1 MNASVRYHRLGRT
14 AAGISDGVEREIR
27 EGWLRPGDTLPTV
40 RGLAGELGVSPG
52 TVAAAYRTLRIRGL
66 ALGDGRRGTRI
77 APGPP
82 SPRVWSAG
90 TVSAPIP
97 SVPPGVRD
105 LATGN
110 PDPALL
116 PDLRPYLQRLAT
128 AASGT
133 GRLYGEPA
141 QRPELVELA
150 RAQFIGDGV
159 PAGAL
164 AVVGGALDGIER
176 VLQAHLRP
184 GDSVAVEDP
193 GYPGVLDLVGALS
206 LVARPVPMDGEGP
219 DPDGL
224 DTVLAAGAHA
234 AVVTPRAH
242 NPTGAALTETRA
254 GQLRAVLDR
263 RPDVLVVEDDHA
275 GLVAGAPCV
284 TLADRDRL
292 RWAVVRSVSK
302 SLGPDLRVAV
312 LAADDTTVARVEG
325 RRQVGAGWVSHL
337 LQQLVVDL
345 WSDDAVIDGCRRA
358 AGIYQDRR
366 LALID
371 ALARHGV
378 ASRGASGL
386 NVWIRVPEEQPVVA
400 RLLAAGW
407 AVTAGERFRRRSGPA
422 IRITAAT
429 LTPAEGEAVA
439 ASVSGALAMA
449 GSTRLG

>member
-1 MNASVRYHRLGRT
+1 MMNASVRYHRLGRT
-14 AAGISDGVEREIR
+14 AAGISEGVEREIR

-40 RGLAGELGVSPG
+40 RSLAGELGVSPG
-52 TVAAAYRTLRIRGL
+52 TVAAAYRMLRIRGMT
-66 ALGDGRRGTRI
+66 LGDGRRGTRI
-77 APGPP
+77 AVGP
-82 SPRVWSAG
+82 SPRAWSAG
-90 TVSAPIP
+90 SAALPA
-97 SVPPGVRD
+97 VPPGVRD

-116 PDLRPYLQRLAT
+116 PDLRPKLQRLA
-128 AASGT
+128 AAPAGT

-141 QRPELVELA
+141 QRPELAELA
-150 RAQFIGDGV
+150 RAQFTGDGV

-193 GYPGVLDLVGALS
+193 GYPGVLDLVGALG
-206 LVARPVPMDGEGP
+206 LVARPVPVDGEGP
-219 DPDGL
+219 DPDAMDQALG
-224 DTVLAAGAHA
+224 AGAKA

-254 GQLRAVLDR
+254 GQLQAVLGR

-284 TLADRDRL
+284 TLADRERL

-302 SLGPDLRVAV
+302 SLGPDLRLAV

-325 RRQVGAGWVSHL
+325 RRQLGAGWVSHL

-345 WSDDAVIDGCRRA
+345 WSDDAVIAGCRRA
-358 AGIYQDRR
+358 ARIYQDRR

-371 ALARHGV
+371 ALAQRGV
-378 ASRGASGL
+378 TGHGASGL
-386 NVWIRVPEEQPVVA
+386 NVWIPVPEEQPVVA

-422 IRITAAT
+422 IRVTAAT
-429 LTPAEGEAVA
+429 LTAAEAGAVA
-439 ASVSGALAMA
+439 AVLADA
-449 GSTRLG
+449 VAVANSPRLG

>member
-27 EGWLRPGDTLPTV
+27 EGWLRPGEALPTV

-52 TVAAAYRTLRIRGL
+52 TVAAAYRTLRMRGIT
-66 ALGDGRRGTRI
+66 LGDGRRGTRI

-82 SPRVWSAG
+82 RVWRAAG
-90 TVSAPIP
+90 PVSAPFPAI
-97 SVPPGVRD
+97 PPGVRD

-116 PDLRPYLQRLAT
+116 PDFSPYLQRLT
-128 AASGT
+128 GT
-133 GRLYGEPA
+133 SRLYGEPA
-141 QRPELVELA
+141 QRPDLVA
-150 RAQFIGDGV
+150 RAREQFDADGI
-159 PAGAL
+159 PAGGL

-193 GYPGVLDLVGALS
+193 GYPGVHDLVGALG
-206 LVARPVPMDGEGP
+206 LVARPVAMDDEGP
-219 DPDGL
+219 DPDAL
-224 DTVLAAGAHA
+224 DGALAAGVQA

-254 GQLRAVLDR
+254 SELRAVLAR
-263 RPDVLVVEDDHA
+263 HLEVLVIEDDHA

-284 TLADRDRL
+284 TLADPDRL

-302 SLGPDLRVAV
+302 SLGPDLRLAV

-325 RRQVGAGWVSHL
+325 RRQVGAGWVSYL
-337 LQQLVVDL
+337 LQQLVVTL
-345 WSDDAVIDGCRRA
+345 WSDDTVLEGCRRA
-358 AGIYQDRR
+358 AQTYRDRR

-371 ALARHGV
+371 ALAGHGV
-378 ASRGASGL
+378 AAHGASGV
-386 NVWIRVPEEQPVVA
+386 NVWIPVPEEQPVVA
-400 RLLAAGW
+400 GLLAEGW

-422 IRITAAT
+422 TRVTTAT
-429 LTPAEGEAVA
+429 LTPVEAQAVA
-439 ASVSGALAMA
+439 AEVSRALALTN
-449 GSTRLG
+449 STRLG